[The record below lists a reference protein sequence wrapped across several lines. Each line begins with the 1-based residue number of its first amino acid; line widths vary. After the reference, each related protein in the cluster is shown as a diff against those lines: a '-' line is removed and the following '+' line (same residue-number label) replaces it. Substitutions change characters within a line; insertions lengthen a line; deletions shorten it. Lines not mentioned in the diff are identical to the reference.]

1 MWQHRNHA
9 IDASPACYAV
19 PRRVGLERHP
29 DMEAAISRE
38 KPLRAGSRRK
48 KLALIEAENP
58 AWRDLYEDICG

>member
-1 MWQHRNHA
+1 
-9 IDASPACYAV
+9 
-19 PRRVGLERHP
+19 
-29 DMEAAISRE
+29 MEAAISRE